1 MGSAMKRSVE
11 RFRVMNQLSHS
22 RRTAPGATAV
32 NAEELLKRGT
42 RRLARA
48 RLDYGHGTERAVDD
62 AAALLAHAKGL
73 ARPLQARDLA
83 RPVPARAVRR
93 FDELLRRRISERI
106 PAVYLTNRCWWAGLP
121 FHVDERVLVPRSPI
135 AELIERRFSPWV
147 RPEAVRR
154 ILDLG
159 TGSGCIALAAAVYFP
174 GALVD
179 AVDIDPAALQVARI
193 NRAALK
199 LARRVRLL
207 HGDFFSPL
215 KGQRYDIIVSNP
227 PYVGTAEFN
236 GLPPEYAHEPAGA
249 LRSGRDG
256 MDAVRTLLRDAARHL
271 TEEGV
276 LVVEVGNTETRV
288 RRAFPAVPFVWLAF
302 ERGGGGVF
310 LLTAAQLRKVAR

>member
-1 MGSAMKRSVE
+1 MGIRRSAE
-11 RFRVMNQLSHS
+11 RFLDMNRLSHS
-22 RRTAPGATAV
+22 RRAAPRATSLTTAAV
-32 NAEELLKRGT
+32 LKRGT
-42 RRLARA
+42 ARLARA
-48 RLDYGHGTERAVDD
+48 RLDYGHGTELPVDD

-73 ARPLQARDLA
+73 VRPLEARDLP
-83 RPVPARAVRR
+83 RPVSARALEK
-93 FDELLRRRISERI
+93 FDALLMRRIAERI
-106 PAVYLTNRCWWAGLP
+106 PAVYLTNLCWWAGIP
-121 FHVDERVLVPRSPI
+121 FYIDSRVLVPRSPI

-147 RPEAVRR
+147 NPERVRR

-159 TGSGCIALAAAVYFP
+159 TGSGCIALASAAYFP
-174 GALVD
+174 AALVD
-179 AVDIDPAALQVARI
+179 AVDIDPQALAVARI
-193 NRAALK
+193 NRAGLALG
-199 LARRVRLL
+199 RRVRLL
-207 HGDFFSPL
+207 QGDFFSPL

-256 MDAVRTLLRDAARHL
+256 MDAVRTLLREAASHL

-288 RRAFPAVPFVWLAF
+288 RRAFPKVPFVWLAF

-310 LLTAAQLRKVAR
+310 LLTAAQLRKVGR